1 MIDESNRQGLQR
13 QRAPG
18 AEAKVSNVELFFDL
32 VFVFAVTQ
40 LSHTLLKDVSWQNGL
55 QTGLLFLAVWW
66 VWIYTSWVTN
76 WLDPERTP
84 VRVALFVLMLAGLV
98 LSISI
103 PQAFGERGL
112 MFALAYVAMQAGRP
126 LFMLWALRGVN
137 PNNFRNFQRILC
149 WAALS
154 GVFWLSGGL
163 SGGETRLAL
172 WCAALVLEYCGP
184 ALGFRVPSLG
194 RSTTADWD
202 VDGGHLAE
210 RCSLFII
217 IALGESLLVTGAT
230 FADSD
235 FAAPTIAAFLLAF
248 VGAAAMWWLYFDT
261 GAARG
266 SHSIAHAD
274 NPGRLARLA
283 YTYLH
288 LLIVAGIIVS
298 AVADEMTLAHPLGAA
313 DGRSAAMIVAGPLLY
328 VAGNGLFKRAYTG
341 RFPLSHGVGL
351 AILAA
356 SALIGWHWPPLALY
370 AATTLALVV
379 AAAWETRSLKAA

>member
-1 MIDESNRQGLQR
+1 MAGEESRKRMQR
-13 QRAPG
+13 LRGPG

-40 LSHTLLKDVSWQNGL
+40 LSHTLLKDISWHNAL
-55 QTGLLFLAVWW
+55 QVGVLFLAVWW

-76 WLDPERTP
+76 WLDPDHTP
-84 VRVALFVLMLAGLV
+84 VRTALFLLMLAGLV

-112 MFALAYVAMQAGRP
+112 MFAAAYVAMQAGRS

-137 PNNFRNFQRILC
+137 PANFRNFQRILS
-149 WAALS
+149 WSVLS
-154 GVFWLSGGL
+154 GAFWLAGGL
-163 SGGETRLAL
+163 HEGETRLAL
-172 WCAALVLEYCGP
+172 WIAALVLEYCGP
-184 ALGFRVPSLG
+184 ALGFRVPGLG
-194 RSTTADWD
+194 RSTTAEWD
-202 VDGGHLAE
+202 IDGGHLAE

-230 FADSD
+230 FEHSLMDG
-235 FAAPTIAAFLLAF
+235 PTIAAFLSAF
-248 VGAAAMWWLYFDT
+248 VASAAMWWLYFDT

-266 SHSIAHAD
+266 SHSIEHAD
-274 NPGRLARLA
+274 DPGRLARLA

-288 LLIVAGIIVS
+288 LMIVAGIIVS

-370 AATTLALVV
+370 AATTLALLV